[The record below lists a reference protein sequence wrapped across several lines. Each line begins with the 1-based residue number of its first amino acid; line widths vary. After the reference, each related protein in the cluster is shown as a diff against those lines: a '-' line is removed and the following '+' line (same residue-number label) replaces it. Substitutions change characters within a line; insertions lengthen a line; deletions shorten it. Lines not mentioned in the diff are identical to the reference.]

1 MNTPVPPTATPT
13 NTPLPGTPSATCG
26 SYTVYQNAAG
36 AYSAPG
42 WNGTIKVGTAKNDTL
57 AGTDGPDL
65 LLGLGGND
73 LLKGQGGDDL
83 LCGGDGNDLLQGF
96 GGNDYLEGGNGND
109 VLNGGAGDY
118 DVLVG
123 GEGNDTLLDG
133 DGVRSAQG
141 SAGNDL
147 LTLAVRNGWRD
158 GNGQPLLTGIAG
170 GYDNDTVAL
179 AVLNPTRFLIDITGD
194 ERDNPASPL
203 EGNDDSLALAGVIES
218 TSPIIKFEHRLV
230 LSAETEVQIP
240 SEEAGAEYLTEPVG
254 EVIALDESLMT
265 QQIFLPLVV
274 R

>member
-1 MNTPVPPTATPT
+1 MPPTATPT
-13 NTPLPGTPSATCG
+13 NIPGTVIAACG
-26 SYTVYQNAAG
+26 SYTVYQDATG

-42 WNGTIKVGTAKNDTL
+42 WNGTIKVGTDKNNTL
-57 AGTDGPDL
+57 TGTDGPDL

-73 LLKGQGGDDL
+73 KLEGKGGDDV
-83 LCGGDGNDLLQGF
+83 LCGGDGVDLLQGL

-158 GNGQPLLTGIAG
+158 GNGQPILTGIAG

-179 AVLNPTRFLIDITGD
+179 AVLNLTRFSIDITGD
-194 ERDNPASPL
+194 ECDNPPSPL
-203 EGNDDSLALAGVIES
+203 EGNDDSLALAGVIEPR
-218 TSPIIKFEHRLV
+218 SPLIKFEHHLV
-230 LSAETEVQIP
+230 LSADAEVQIP

-254 EVIALDESLMT
+254 EEIMIPAEQVNRL
-265 QQIFLPLVV
+265 FLPLIN

>member
-1 MNTPVPPTATPT
+1 MGTDKNNTLT
-13 NTPLPGTPSATCG
+13 
-26 SYTVYQNAAG
+26 
-36 AYSAPG
+36 
-42 WNGTIKVGTAKNDTL
+42 
-57 AGTDGPDL
+57 GTDGPDL

-109 VLNGGAGDY
+109 VLNGGSGDY
-118 DVLVG
+118 DILIG

-133 DGVRSAQG
+133 DGVRSVQG
-141 SAGNDL
+141 GAGNDL
-147 LTLAVRNGWRD
+147 FTLAVRNGWRD
-158 GNGQPLLTGIAG
+158 ASGQPRFSGVTG
-170 GYDNDTVAL
+170 GYGNDTVAL
-179 AVLNPTRFLIDITGD
+179 AVLNSTRFTVDLSGD
-194 ERDNPASPL
+194 EYDNPPSPL
-203 EGNDDSLALAGVIES
+203 EGTNDSLALAGVIEP
-218 TSPIIKFEHRLV
+218 TSPLIKFEHRLV

-254 EVIALDESLMT
+254 EVIALDDSLMT